1 MSTVPPLPP
10 IGETTLY
17 AAVDGR
23 MASLGVDEAVFFHAG
38 RSQVMTRDVAHAF
51 SLCQAFLPMAT
62 HVQRIQDALPALK
75 GQGAAV
81 QRVLQML
88 VGQGLMQT
96 DTQFIERF
104 ATDTEAEQ
112 APVSGIFIAARAL
125 TGELQRLLESLAAH
139 AGQFG
144 LPWPVYVI
152 ECDADSTSAQDHA
165 QAVAQF
171 VRVSGVKAV
180 HLDHDRIIAL
190 IEKLTSA
197 LPPQA
202 QALRRLLAPVAGS
215 TGAARNLAA
224 LLAAGTRMVFLDADT
239 ALPILAHPEA
249 REGAFADPRAIA
261 VRTFDHASNAI
272 AAASEPKTDPL
283 RAHLDVCGL
292 SLAQALGREPR
303 AQLRPENLHGVVP
316 AKAAWLKPQQR
327 VAFTALGCA
336 GRLRPRDPNW
346 VYKLDSNARAGLTAT
361 REIYLDNYRAPSAWV
376 GATCFGIGQ
385 GHQLLPLAF
394 DCSQLLPCTLPDAP
408 RAAELQIALLRLA
421 HPDSTDLAYPHAV
434 TQLEPRD
441 KASDTLGRPDLAR
454 CLAGLAD
461 VVAQDVYSTDPA
473 LHLSVLAA
481 KLDDLA
487 SGSDARLGEYLA
499 EFFAYHRSG
508 AIEQM
513 QRAMAADASP
523 PIYWLADLRAAVEA
537 QGKALI
543 AGEVPRLDG
552 WPEGLDQAAC
562 VARFR
567 SALRDFAA
575 GLRAWPAIF
584 DVALARSGEWRAALG

>member
-202 QALRRLLAPVAGS
+202 QALRRLLAPVTGS

-224 LLAAGTRMVFLDADT
+224 LLAAGTRMVFLDAGT
-239 ALPILAHPEA
+239 SFPILMHPEA

-261 VRTFDHASNAI
+261 VRTFDRAETAVTT
-272 AAASEPKTDPL
+272 AQAPETDPL
-283 RAHLDVCGL
+283 QAHLSVCGL
-292 SLAQALGREPR
+292 SLANALQRESG
-303 AQLRPENLHGVVP
+303 AGLKSESLQGVVP
-316 AKAAWLKPQQR
+316 ARAPWLKPRQR
-327 VAFTALGCA
+327 VTFTALGWA
-336 GRLRPRDPNW
+336 GRVRPRDPNW
-346 VYKLDSNARAGLTAT
+346 VFKLDPTSRAGLTST
-361 REIYLDNYRAPSAWV
+361 RETYLDNYRAPAAWV
-376 GATCFGIGQ
+376 GPTRFGIGQ
-385 GHQLLPLAF
+385 GHQLMPLAF
-394 DCSQLLPCTLPDAP
+394 DASRLLPCTLPDAP
-408 RAAELQIALLRLA
+408 RAAELQVALLRLA
-421 HPDSTDLAYPHAV
+421 HPDSTDLSFPQATMQA
-434 TQLEPRD
+434 ESAD
-441 KASDTLGRPDLAR
+441 KVADVLGRPDLAR

-461 VVAQDVYSTDPA
+461 VVAQDVYSTEPA

-499 EFFAYHRSG
+499 EFFAYHRSS

-523 PIYWLADLRAAVEA
+523 PIYWLADLRSAVEA

-552 WPEGLDQAAC
+552 WAEGLDQAAC

-575 GLRAWPAIF
+575 GLLAWPAIF
-584 DVALARSGEWRAALG
+584 EVALARSGEWRAALG